1 MSRVTHWCT
10 ATAPSPAYFRCEPQ
24 CSQHRRD
31 ELFGKDIEMTS
42 VLIVVSAA
50 DCWTLNDGTGH
61 PTGYWAEE
69 LAEPH
74 KIFASAGWDITVAT
88 PGGVAPTIDRLSL
101 GLAGGLPAKT
111 RAVAVYLR
119 QHDSALAH
127 PKVLSEIDP
136 ADYDVVFYPGGHGPM
151 EDLAV
156 DADSGRLLTN
166 VLDSGRP
173 LALLCH
179 APAAT
184 LAARREDG
192 TWPFEGYRMT
202 ALSNAEERLNL
213 FARKAPWL
221 LQDRLIEA
229 GAVYRKGR
237 LPLRPFIQVDRN
249 LYTGQNPASS
259 AMLAHKLVADQAS
272 PALHVSVSR
281 VIPADP
287 LTVYDHLSDITT
299 IGERSPETHAA
310 KWMTHGKKFKGYNH
324 IGPLYRWSTVCKV
337 TADVPGRVFAFD
349 VAWPSKTSWR
359 YELTALND
367 ATEVTLTMTKMQPQA
382 APVLAI
388 QRMVGVHD
396 RAQHL
401 RTGMDRT
408 LDRLAQQLQRANARP
423 TTRTK

>member
-1 MSRVTHWCT
+1 
-10 ATAPSPAYFRCEPQ
+10 
-24 CSQHRRD
+24 
-31 ELFGKDIEMTS
+31 
-42 VLIVVSAA
+42 
-50 DCWTLNDGTGH
+50 
-61 PTGYWAEE
+61 
-69 LAEPH
+69 
-74 KIFASAGWDITVAT
+74 
-88 PGGVAPTIDRLSL
+88 
-101 GLAGGLPAKT
+101 
-111 RAVAVYLR
+111 
-119 QHDSALAH
+119 
-127 PKVLSEIDP
+127 
-136 ADYDVVFYPGGHGPM
+136 
-151 EDLAV
+151 
-156 DADSGRLLTN
+156 
-166 VLDSGRP
+166 
-173 LALLCH
+173 
-179 APAAT
+179 
-184 LAARREDG
+184 
-192 TWPFEGYRMT
+192 MT

-229 GAVYRKGR
+229 GVVYRKGR
-237 LPLRPFIQVDRN
+237 LPLRPFLQVDRN

-281 VIPADP
+281 VIPADA

-337 TADVPGRVFAFD
+337 TADVPGRAFAFD

-401 RTGMDRT
+401 RTGMDQT
-408 LDRLAQQLQRANARP
+408 LDRLAQQLQRVNARP

>member
-1 MSRVTHWCT
+1 MFISATRVTHWCT
-10 ATAPSPAYFRCEPQ
+10 ATAPSPAWHRCERQ
-24 CSQHRRD
+24 CFQRRCD
-31 ELFGKDIEMTS
+31 ELFGKEIKMTS

-50 DCWTLNDGTGH
+50 DRWTLKDGSAH

-74 KIFASAGWDITVAT
+74 KIFASAGWDITIAT
-88 PGGVAPTIDRLSL
+88 PGGVAPTVDRLSL
-101 GLAGGLPAKT
+101 GLVGGLPAKT
-111 RAVAVYLR
+111 RAVAEYLR
-119 QHDSALAH
+119 QHDSVLAD
-127 PKVLSEIDP
+127 IDP

-156 DADSGRLLTN
+156 DADSGRLLMN

-229 GAVYRKGR
+229 GAIYRKGR
-237 LPLRPFIQVDRN
+237 IPLRPFLQVDRN

-310 KWMTHGKKFKGYNH
+310 KWITHGKKFKGYNH

-337 TADVPGRVFAFD
+337 TADVPGRAFAFD
-349 VAWPSKTSWR
+349 VAWPSKTGWR
-359 YELTALND
+359 YDLEAVED
-367 ATEVTLTMTKMQPQA
+367 GTEVTLTMTKMQPQA

-388 QRMVGVHD
+388 QSMVGVHD
-396 RAQHL
+396 RASHL
-401 RTGMDRT
+401 RAGMERT
-408 LDRLAQQLQRANARP
+408 LKGLADQVQPRSRRPSARAR
-423 TTRTK
+423 